1 MGVAL
6 SKLGVSIAVGD
17 YDRTRPLADGSVV
30 IDGVKPRFLLLSP
43 EEMFFRAFRHADFD
57 VCELSLSSFTVR
69 TARGD
74 NPYVGIPVFPSRAF
88 RHTSIVV
95 RRDRGIDSPQD
106 LKGRRI
112 GTPEYQLSA
121 CVWARGILQDEH
133 GVRPEDIIWVRGGM
147 EDPGRI
153 EKISLDL
160 PPAVRLESA
169 APDRTLSGMLAAG
182 EIDGIIGPRVP
193 SCFADRKANVGW
205 LFKDTVHAAS
215 QYFQRTGIFPIMHV
229 IGVRRT
235 LVERHPWLP
244 ATLLKAFTAAKTQAL
259 QHLADTS
266 AAKVTLPF
274 VEEQLVAAR
283 ALLGEDFWSYGFTPA
298 NRKVL
303 ETFLGYHHAQG
314 LSSRRVS
321 PEDLFH
327 PSALELYKI

>member
-1 MGVAL
+1 MA
-6 SKLGVSIAVGD
+6 KLNVSIAVGD

-30 IDGVKPRFLLLSP
+30 IDGVKPRFLLLPP
-43 EEMFFRAFRHADFD
+43 EEMFFRAFRHAEFD
-57 VCELSLSSFTVR
+57 VCELSLSSFAVR

-95 RRDRGIDSPQD
+95 RRDRGIQTPQD
-106 LKGRRI
+106 LRGRRI

-121 CVWARGILQDEH
+121 CVWARGILQDEY
-133 GVRPEDIIWVRGGM
+133 GVEPADITWVRGGM

-153 EKISLDL
+153 EKISLNL
-160 PPAVRLESA
+160 PPALRLESA
-169 APDRTLSGMLAAG
+169 PADRTLSGMLAAG
-182 EIDGIIGPRVP
+182 ELDGIIGPRVP
-193 SCFADRKANVGW
+193 SCFGNREANVGW
-205 LFKDTVHAAS
+205 LFKDTLQAAS

-244 ATLLKAFTAAKTQAL
+244 ATLLKAFDTAKKQAL
-259 QHLADTS
+259 AQLADTS

-283 ALLGEDFWSYGFTPA
+283 ELLGEDFWSYGFTAA

-303 ETFLGYHHAQG
+303 DTFLGYHHAQG
-314 LSSRRVS
+314 LSGRRVS
-321 PEDLFH
+321 PEELFH
-327 PSALELYKI
+327 PGALELYKI